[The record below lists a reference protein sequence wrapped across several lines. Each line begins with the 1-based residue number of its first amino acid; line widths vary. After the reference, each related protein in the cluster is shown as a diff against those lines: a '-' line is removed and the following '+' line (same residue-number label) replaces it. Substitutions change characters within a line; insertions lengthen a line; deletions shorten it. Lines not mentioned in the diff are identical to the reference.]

1 MAKLRVLI
9 LPLLLGGTTLPLRSE
24 TLTDSPPGVSAAD
37 VRQTVAGII
46 SYTRWPHLTGLPRLC
61 IFRSADFAPVLTA
74 ASVEHP
80 PAVWQA
86 IPVDDA
92 QQALAS
98 QCDILYFGRESSQQ
112 QVELINSYQLRPL
125 LTIAEQTPECAA
137 GSAFCLKFINHR
149 VSFSVNLDS
158 LGRSGVRVHPDVL
171 MLASSGS
178 ERHG

>member
-1 MAKLRVLI
+1 MAKIRALI
-9 LPLLLGGTTLPLRSE
+9 LLLLLSCITSSLRSE
-24 TLTDSPPGVSAAD
+24 TLPDARRNVSDAD

-46 SYTRWPHLTGLPRLC
+46 SYTRWPKLTGLPRLC
-61 IFRSADFAPVLTA
+61 VFRSADFALALTA
-74 ASVEHP
+74 ISVEHP
-80 PAVWQA
+80 PAIWLA
-86 IPVDDA
+86 IPVDDT

-112 QVELINSYQLRPL
+112 QVDLINSYHPRPL
-125 LTIAEQTPECAA
+125 LTIAEQIPECAS

>member
-1 MAKLRVLI
+1 MAKICVLL
-9 LPLLLGGTTLPLRSE
+9 LPLLLSSVTLPIRSE
-24 TLTDSPPGVSAAD
+24 TLTDAPSGVSAAD

-61 IFRSADFAPVLTA
+61 IFRSAYFAPALTV

-86 IPVDDA
+86 IPVEDA
-92 QQALAS
+92 QQALVS

-125 LTIAEQTPECAA
+125 LTIAEQTPECAT

-178 ERHG
+178 KRHG

>member
-1 MAKLRVLI
+1 MVKIRVL
-9 LPLLLGGTTLPLRSE
+9 LVPLLLGGATLPLRSE
-24 TLTDSPPGVSAAD
+24 TLTYSPPGMSAAD

-61 IFRSADFAPVLTA
+61 VFRSADFAPVLTV
-74 ASVEHP
+74 ASAEHP
-80 PAVWQA
+80 PAIWQA

-125 LTIAEQTPECAA
+125 LTIAEQTPECVA
-137 GSAFCLKFINHR
+137 GSAFCLKFIDHR

-171 MLASSGS
+171 MLAHSGS